1 MLSMLLIESS
11 PPLVRRPL
19 VVVVGSGKRDGEVP
33 GNGAVG
39 SFGFRGSFLRSDSL
53 FRRSISSGRGF
64 PIGPVVG
71 RVPDV
76 GIDSSLGNVC
86 GVVPPGVLRITSIVG
101 N

>member
-39 SFGFRGSFLRSDSL
+39 WGRSDCADRFFDPTL
-53 FRRSISSGRGF
+53 SSGAVF
-64 PIGPVVG
+64 LQEEESPLVQLWDACP
-71 RVPDV
+71 
-76 GIDSSLGNVC
+76 
-86 GVVPPGVLRITSIVG
+86 TSESTLHWGTSVAWYLQEFCESHR
-101 N
+101 